1 MNENYYTNQNIT
13 NNIDIHNYLLWQKQK
28 SFGHPIN
35 KVTNKSFQIGTKSLK
50 RIKSSQEI
58 EEVPQKEEDIDHLQK
73 FHLEKGIN
81 NFQFNKNRINS
92 LNTNKI
98 PHFSFTKSI
107 QNENNLNKG
116 VSGKIPH
123 PRKTHGFIPINRNKL
138 EVGIISHKRN
148 ASGERPPLGNK
159 VQSKYSS
166 VSENKYHFLHRI
178 SGNQRYG
185 MESFTSN
192 NIPRINYGPIDSIK
206 ILKNQSNSNSKP
218 INNLT
223 NYRTPN
229 FNVMNDFYSNS
240 NQTKGG
246 EQNYVQTN
254 DNTHNK
260 KFEERDNRNSNK
272 TKSNYD
278 YNTINGTNL
287 QNNIQLVKIDKNSNN
302 NGTNY
307 YNLKNSSSL
316 NNINAN
322 SQNIINNNYIINNDV
337 NLGNQRLTTFGIRYI
352 RDTNN
357 NISPLFR
364 PITPQQIPNHQL
376 NFNQPKSNNTIQD
389 SEPEI
394 AIVTKISSSKNNNYI
409 NNNNFVNNQIINNK
423 TYNIQNNYGGQ
434 ITFQKGNTN
443 ENETTNNYLTQQQ
456 INQLLNQGNTYVPS
470 TTTIIPPKTNNY
482 RATTNTIL
490 SHQTFNL
497 DQLLNQNQ
505 NNNHTNYHPESERA
519 TIVNDK
525 INNNVLTINQPI
537 LNNDDIDLIY
547 TKFGENGLVKNY
559 NGVSR
564 PGKDASGKTKTNQDS
579 FVIKTN
585 INKIKDFNMFGV
597 LDGHGPDGHFVS
609 EFVSELIPS
618 QIINHPEIKTLTN
631 TEAIY
636 KKLKEKKYK
645 IINQAYVSTDKQL
658 KTMEFDVSES
668 GCTCCLII
676 HIGNH
681 IICAN
686 TGDSR
691 AILVYD
697 HANGINKKDVNY
709 LDVIPLSID
718 FKPEIPEETQ
728 RIERAGGEVEQM
740 KDEYGEGLGPY
751 RVWAKGKDYPGLAM
765 SRSIGDLK
773 AKSIGVIPDPGIV
786 EYNINNSSRYVIV
799 CSDGVWEFLNN
810 QTVMNI
816 GKKFYLENNASAFCH
831 ELVSKAYNEWQE
843 NDSIVDD
850 ITAVIAFF

>member
-13 NNIDIHNYLLWQKQK
+13 NNIEIQNYPLWQRKK
-28 SFGHPIN
+28 SFGLPSN
-35 KVTNKSFQIGTKSLK
+35 KATNKSFQIGTKSLK
-50 RIKSSQEI
+50 RMKSSQEI

-98 PHFSFTKSI
+98 PNFPFTKSI

-148 ASGERPPLGNK
+148 ASGERPPPANK

-185 MESFTSN
+185 IGNLSFN
-192 NIPRINYGPIDSIK
+192 NIPRVNYGPIDSIK
-206 ILKNQSNSNSKP
+206 IVENQSNSKP
-218 INNLT
+218 INNM
-223 NYRTPN
+223 NNNNRTPN
-229 FNVMNDFYSNS
+229 FNEMNDLYSNS
-240 NQTKGG
+240 NQAKGG
-246 EQNYVQTN
+246 QQNYVQLN
-254 DNTHNK
+254 NNNQNK
-260 KFEERDNRNSNK
+260 KFDEKDNRNSNNK
-272 TKSNYD
+272 TTSNYN
-278 YNTINGTNL
+278 YNTINGANL
-287 QNNIQLVKIDKNSNN
+287 QKNIQLVKIDKNSKN
-302 NGTNY
+302 NGINY
-307 YNLKNSSSL
+307 YNLKNPTSL

-322 SQNIINNNYIINNDV
+322 SQNIINNNYTINNDV

-352 RDTNN
+352 NNENN
-357 NISPLFR
+357 NMSPLFR
-364 PITPQQIPNHQL
+364 PITPQQMPNHQR
-376 NFNQPKSNNTIQD
+376 NFNQPKINNTMQD

-394 AIVTKISSSKNNNYI
+394 AIVTKISSSKTS
-409 NNNNFVNNQIINNK
+409 NNNFGKKQIINKNS
-423 TYNIQNNYGGQ
+423 YNVQNNYGGQ
-434 ITFQKGNTN
+434 INFPN
-443 ENETTNNYLTQQQ
+443 EATNNYLTQQQ
-456 INQLLNQGNTYVPS
+456 INQLFNQNSNPFINQKTNTYIPS
-470 TTTIIPPKTNNY
+470 TTTIMPPKAGNY

-490 SHQTFNL
+490 PQQNFNL
-497 DQLLNQNQ
+497 NQLLNQNQ
-505 NNNHTNYHPESERA
+505 NNHTNYRPESERA

-525 INNNVLTINQPI
+525 INNNVLTTNKPI
-537 LNNDDIDLIY
+537 INNDNADLLY
-547 TKFGENGLVKNY
+547 TKCDGSGLVKKY
-559 NGVSR
+559 NAVSR

-585 INKIKDFNMFGV
+585 INNIKDFNMFGV

-609 EFVSELIPS
+609 EFVSELIPN
-618 QIINHPEIKTLTN
+618 QIINHPEIKTLKN
-631 TEAIY
+631 IEEIY
-636 KKLKEKKYK
+636 KKLKENKYK
-645 IINQAYVSTDKQL
+645 IINQAYVITDKQL
-658 KTMEFDVSES
+658 KNMEFDVEES

-676 HIGNH
+676 HIGSH

-697 HANGINKKDVNY
+697 HANGMNKKDLNY
-709 LDVIPLSID
+709 LDVIPLSVD
-718 FKPEIPEETQ
+718 FKPEIPEETK

-751 RVWAKGKDYPGLAM
+751 RVWVKGKDYPGLAM

-773 AKSIGVIPDPGIV
+773 GKSIGVIPDPGII
-786 EYNINNSSRYVIV
+786 EYNLNNSSRYVIV

-816 GKKFYLENNASAFCH
+816 GKKFYLEDNASAFCH
-831 ELVSKAYNEWQE
+831 ELVCKAYNEWQE